1 MRELSQQELE
11 LITGG
16 VITLETIVVTASPY
30 WGDFG
35 FTDFWHDWWSYEVYD
50 DYYGDNGGG
59 GGGEDPPAPPPCQS
73 HDAATV
79 DNYSDQLASQAT
91 RDIKNQPGY
100 NNREYAVLFY
110 RDGTGVIRSSPTIAG
125 GNSGESV
132 SIDLQALGIAAG
144 TIVGMVHSHPAG
156 VYSTSTAEAIINRH
170 PSSNDWAAADQIIA
184 AGADPSVFTHY
195 IIGPDGTLREYDYS
209 NRSTYDPPRT
219 STPNGN
225 TISQSLQPDP
235 C

>member
-16 VITLETIVVTASPY
+16 VYTLDTIVVTASPY

-35 FTDFWHDWWSYEVYD
+35 FTDLWHDGFNYEVYD
-50 DYYGDNGGG
+50 DYYGDGGG
-59 GGGEDPPAPPPCQS
+59 GGGGDEPPAPPACQS
-73 HDAATV
+73 HDPGTI
-79 DNYSDQLASQAT
+79 DTYSDQLASQAT
-91 RDIKNQPGY
+91 RDIKSKPDF
-100 NNREYAVLFY
+100 NNREYAVLMY
-110 RDGTGVIRSSPTIAG
+110 RDSTGVIRSSPTIAG
-125 GNSGESV
+125 GNSGQSV
-132 SIDLQALGIAAG
+132 SIDLQGLGISAG
-144 TIVGMVHSHPAG
+144 QIVGMVHSHPAG
-156 VYSTSTAEAIINRH
+156 VYSTSTAEATINRH
-170 PSSNDWAAADQIIA
+170 PSTNDWAAADQIIA
-184 AGADPSVFTHY
+184 AGADPAVFTHY

-219 STPNGN
+219 STPNGG